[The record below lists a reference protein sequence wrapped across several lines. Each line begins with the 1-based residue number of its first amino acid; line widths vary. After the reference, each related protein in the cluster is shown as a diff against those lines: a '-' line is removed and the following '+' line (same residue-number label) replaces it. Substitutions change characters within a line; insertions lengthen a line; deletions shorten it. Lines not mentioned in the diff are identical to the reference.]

1 LIYWREIVDDVMFSF
16 HVEQARRAIN
26 ACGDIKEMRLISV
39 KMLEMMVYQRQVT
52 RDLVDQAIK
61 AEQSHLPQSKEKES

>member
-1 LIYWREIVDDVMFSF
+1 MDDVMFSF

-26 ACGDIKEMRLISV
+26 ACGDIQEMRMISV
-39 KMLEMMVYQRQVT
+39 KMLEMMVHQRKVT

-61 AEQSHLPQSKEKES
+61 AEGFQCQLPQSKEKES